1 MEFEIDRT
9 SLFGP
14 DYKNTPPITGA
25 TKVERN
31 GFSYWVKDFDSL
43 DDILQL
49 IRTEQEDI
57 VILYNRDNENY
68 PEFCIEIYDD
78 YRE

>member
-14 DYKNTPPITGA
+14 DYENTPPITGA

-31 GFSYWVKDFDSL
+31 GSSYWVKDFDNL
-43 DDILQL
+43 DDILRL

-57 VILYNRDNENY
+57 VILYNREDENF
-68 PEFCIEIYDD
+68 PEFRIEIYDD

>member
-1 MEFEIDRT
+1 MEFEINRT
-9 SLFGP
+9 SLFCPG
-14 DYKNTPPITGA
+14 YKNTPPITGA

-31 GFSYWVKDFDSL
+31 GIPYWVKDFDSL

-57 VILYNRDNENY
+57 VILYNRDDENF